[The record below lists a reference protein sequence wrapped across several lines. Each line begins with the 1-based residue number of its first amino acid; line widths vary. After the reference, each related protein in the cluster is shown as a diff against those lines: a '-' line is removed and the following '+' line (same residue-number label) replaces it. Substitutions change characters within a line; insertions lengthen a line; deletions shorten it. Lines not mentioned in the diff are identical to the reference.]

1 MVMIKGHEEAKAD
14 LAHHRRTA
22 SQMESKMATQTITK
36 GQVQF
41 NGVTLEMGEP
51 VLVDGRKG
59 VPFMA
64 WIRDGMSN
72 LPAGFTPKPSTT
84 VRFKWEGT
92 YMPSDFVTNFG
103 RQPIIEKTVELAAA

>member
-1 MVMIKGHEEAKAD
+1 
-14 LAHHRRTA
+14 
-22 SQMESKMATQTITK
+22 MATQTITK

-41 NGVTLEMGEP
+41 NDVMLELGKP
-51 VLVDGRKG
+51 VLVNGCRG

-64 WIRDGMSN
+64 WVRDGMSN
-72 LPAGFTPKPSTT
+72 LPSGFTPKPSTT

-103 RQPIIEKTVELAAA
+103 RQPIIGQITELAAA